1 MKLCIRSDIVLE
13 NPGEM
18 LPRYYI
24 HNDVFNYSV
33 LCHPLK
39 KGQDYE
45 SGSAMFNKQLKLYM
59 GVSVCNRMRIDY
71 KLFLMHKRANLYFV
85 MKSSSYSTFCS
96 ERVNEEKELI
106 DDRETEMYQ

>member
-71 KLFLMHKRANLYFV
+71 KLFFNAQKSKPLLCDEELFIFYFL
-85 MKSSSYSTFCS
+85 F
-96 ERVNEEKELI
+96 
-106 DDRETEMYQ
+106 RES